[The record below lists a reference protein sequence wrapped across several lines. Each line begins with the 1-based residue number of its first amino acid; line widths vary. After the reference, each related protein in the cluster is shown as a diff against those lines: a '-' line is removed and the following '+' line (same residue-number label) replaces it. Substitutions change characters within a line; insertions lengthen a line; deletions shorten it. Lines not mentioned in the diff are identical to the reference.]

1 MRRFTVL
8 LSIVVMMLVGSLSL
22 GSSAGV
28 HAQDA
33 SPAALPASIP
43 PLLVAWAEAWSSG
56 DPDQLVAL
64 YAPDGV
70 YEEIPTGIVAEGPDE
85 IRAFIEDNFA
95 NFPGVQV
102 IPRSGFQAEDRAV
115 MESDFVGT
123 SAEGASFSVPF
134 VTVFELE
141 GDKIVRNTD
150 YFDLYDFMGQL
161 GMLPPSEAAT
171 PMAGTPTP

>member
-1 MRRFTVL
+1 MRRFVVL
-8 LSIVVMMLVGSLSL
+8 LSVVAFVLVGTTSPST
-22 GSSAGV
+22 SSAV
-28 HAQDA
+28 LAQDA
-33 SPAALPASIP
+33 SPAAESASIP
-43 PLLVAWAEAWSSG
+43 PLLMAWAAAWSSG
-56 DPDQLVAL
+56 DPEQLVAL
-64 YAPDGV
+64 YASDGV
-70 YEEIPTGIVAEGPDE
+70 YEEIPTGVVARGPDE
-85 IRAFIEDNFA
+85 IRAFLEDNFA